1 MPQPT
6 DEKLYEKIKN
16 ELFKKYK
23 PSAYRSGL
31 LVQRYKEEYVKKHK
45 NNNYYKGSKA
55 TSNLK
60 RWFDEKWTNQRGEI
74 GYKNKSDVYR
84 PTIRINDKTPTTFNG
99 CIRGTSFT
107 QFASG
112 SLRTFSGGP
121 GQSHPIGSGVILIGQ
136 TATPNI
142 SHWGSAIL

>member
-6 DEKLYEKIKN
+6 DEKLYKKIKN

-45 NNNYYKGSKA
+45 NNNYYRGNKA

-84 PTIRINDKTPTTFNG
+84 PTIRINNKTPTTFNELTKNQIIKAKKEKEKTG
-99 CIRGTSFT
+99 RVKRFN
-107 QFASG
+107 
-112 SLRTFSGGP
+112 L
-121 GQSHPIGSGVILIGQ
+121 
-136 TATPNI
+136 
-142 SHWGSAIL
+142 

>member
-6 DEKLYEKIKN
+6 DDKLYEKIKN

-45 NNNYYKGSKA
+45 NNNYYRGNKA

-84 PTIRINDKTPTTFNG
+84 PTIRINDKTPTTFNELTKNQIIKAKKEKEKTG
-99 CIRGTSFT
+99 RVKRFN
-107 QFASG
+107 
-112 SLRTFSGGP
+112 L
-121 GQSHPIGSGVILIGQ
+121 
-136 TATPNI
+136 
-142 SHWGSAIL
+142 

>member
-31 LVQRYKEEYVKKHK
+31 LVQKYKEEYVKKHN
-45 NNNYYKGSKA
+45 NNNYYRGNK
-55 TSNLK
+55 TNSNLK
-60 RWFDEKWTNQRGEI
+60 RWFNEKWTNQRGEI

-84 PTIRINDKTPTTFNG
+84 PTIRINDKTPTTFNELTKNQINKAKKEKAKTG
-99 CIRGTSFT
+99 RVKRF
-107 QFASG
+107 
-112 SLRTFSGGP
+112 L
-121 GQSHPIGSGVILIGQ
+121 V
-136 TATPNI
+136 
-142 SHWGSAIL
+142 

>member
-31 LVQRYKEEYVKKHK
+31 LVQKYKEEYVKKHK
-45 NNNYYKGSKA
+45 NNNYYRGNKA

-84 PTIRINDKTPTTFNG
+84 PTVRINNKTPITFNELTKNQIIKAKKEKEKTG
-99 CIRGTSFT
+99 RVKRFN
-107 QFASG
+107 
-112 SLRTFSGGP
+112 L
-121 GQSHPIGSGVILIGQ
+121 
-136 TATPNI
+136 
-142 SHWGSAIL
+142 

>member
-31 LVQRYKEEYVKKHK
+31 LVQRYKEEYVKNHK
-45 NNNYYKGSKA
+45 NNNYYRGNKA

-84 PTIRINDKTPTTFNG
+84 PTIRINNKTPTTFNELTKNQIIKAKKEKEKTG
-99 CIRGTSFT
+99 RVKRFN
-107 QFASG
+107 
-112 SLRTFSGGP
+112 L
-121 GQSHPIGSGVILIGQ
+121 
-136 TATPNI
+136 
-142 SHWGSAIL
+142 

>member
-31 LVQRYKEEYVKKHK
+31 LVQKYKEEYVKKHN
-45 NNNYYKGSKA
+45 NNNYYRGNK
-55 TSNLK
+55 TNSNLK

-84 PTIRINDKTPTTFNG
+84 PTIRINDKTPTTFNELTKNQIIKAKKEKEKTG
-99 CIRGTSFT
+99 RVKRFN
-107 QFASG
+107 
-112 SLRTFSGGP
+112 L
-121 GQSHPIGSGVILIGQ
+121 
-136 TATPNI
+136 
-142 SHWGSAIL
+142 

>member
-16 ELFKKYK
+16 ELFKKYTK

-31 LVQRYKEEYVKKHK
+31 LVQKYKEEYVKKHK
-45 NNNYYKGSKA
+45 SHNCYKGSKA

-84 PTIRINDKTPTTFNG
+84 PTVRINNKTPTTFNELTTNQIIKAKKEKG
-99 CIRGTSFT
+99 KTGRVKKFN
-107 QFASG
+107 
-112 SLRTFSGGP
+112 L
-121 GQSHPIGSGVILIGQ
+121 
-136 TATPNI
+136 
-142 SHWGSAIL
+142 

>member
-6 DEKLYEKIKN
+6 DEKLYEKFKD
-16 ELFKKYK
+16 ELFKKNK

-31 LVQRYKEEYVKKHK
+31 LVQKYKEEYVKKHK
-45 NNNYYKGSKA
+45 THNYYKGNKA

-84 PTIRINDKTPTTFNG
+84 PTIRINNKTPTTFNELTKNQITKAKKEKEKTG
-99 CIRGTSFT
+99 RVKRFN
-107 QFASG
+107 
-112 SLRTFSGGP
+112 L
-121 GQSHPIGSGVILIGQ
+121 
-136 TATPNI
+136 
-142 SHWGSAIL
+142 